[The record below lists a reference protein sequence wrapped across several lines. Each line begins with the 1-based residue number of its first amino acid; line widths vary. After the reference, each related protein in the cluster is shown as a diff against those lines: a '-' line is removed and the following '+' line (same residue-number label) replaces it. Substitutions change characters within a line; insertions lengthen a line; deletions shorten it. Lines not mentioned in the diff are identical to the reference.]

1 LKKRSLIIWILLA
14 AVIAAVAGWIAL
26 LPGDALRDT
35 LVRMVAQITAQ
46 LTELI
51 SENTPAKVFIPLM
64 VALPLAGVPLTVF
77 LLVLGIKFGV
87 VPGLLLLEIILPVHI
102 LIAYF
107 LAIGVRAPIEKYLIR
122 RKNFQIPEV
131 PAHKALIFSFL
142 VVTFPVFPY
151 VVKLYLLPLA
161 GVRFRYCFWVN
172 WVVQGTMCIPFVLLG
187 RSAAEMNLTMLTAT
201 LMAIIMMFFFLR
213 WAGKKYTA
221 LQKEKIS

>member
-1 LKKRSLIIWILLA
+1 M
-14 AVIAAVAGWIAL
+14 AVVAVAGGIAL
-26 LPGDALRDT
+26 LLVHGDALWDT
-35 LVRMVAQITAQ
+35 LARVIAQIIAK

-51 SENTPAKVFIPLM
+51 SENTPPKVFIPMM
-64 VALPLAGVPLTVF
+64 VVLPLAGVPLTLF

-87 VPGLLLLEIILPVHI
+87 VPGLLLLETILPVHI

-107 LAIGVRAPIEKYLIR
+107 LAVGIRSPIEKYLIR

-151 VVKLYLLPLA
+151 AVKLYLLPLA

-172 WVVQGTMCIPFVLLG
+172 WVVQGTLCIPFVLLG

-201 LMAIIMMFFFLR
+201 LIAIVVMVFSLR
-213 WAGKKYTA
+213 WVGKKYTA

>member
-1 LKKRSLIIWILLA
+1 M
-14 AVIAAVAGWIAL
+14 AAVAVAGGIAL
-26 LPGDALRDT
+26 LLAHGDAMWDT
-35 LVRMVAQITAQ
+35 LARMIARIIAQI
-46 LTELI
+46 TELI
-51 SENTPAKVFIPLM
+51 SENTPAEVFIPLM
-64 VALPLAGVPLTVF
+64 VVLPLAGMPLTVF

-87 VPGLLLLEIILPVHI
+87 GPGLLLLEIILPVHI

-201 LMAIIMMFFFLR
+201 LIAIVVMVFSLR